1 MKVVLRQD
9 FENLGEAG
17 KIVNVKNGYAR
28 NFLLPRGIAFEA
40 NARNLKIF
48 EQEKKRLLTLKEK
61 EQKAAAALKIKMDGV
76 SITATLPVGED
87 DRVFGAVTN
96 QDIADLLAAKGF
108 DIDKRKVILDEPVRA
123 LGIYEVPVKLHP
135 EVESKI
141 KLWVVKQ

>member
-1 MKVVLRQD
+1 MKVLLRQNFD
-9 FENLGEAG
+9 SLGEAG
-17 KIVNVKNGYAR
+17 KIVNVKDGFAR

-40 NARNLKIF
+40 NERNLKIF
-48 EQEKKRLLTLKEK
+48 EQEKSRLAGLKEK
-61 EQKAAAALKIKMDGV
+61 EKKSAEALKAKMDGV

-87 DRVFGAVTN
+87 DRVFGSVTN

-108 DIDKRKVILDEPVRA
+108 SIDKRKVILEEPVKA

-135 EVESKI
+135 EIESTV

>member
-1 MKVVLRQD
+1 MKVVLRQS
-9 FENLGEAG
+9 FETLGEAG
-17 KIVNVKNGYAR
+17 KIVNVKDGFAR

-48 EQEKKRLLTLKEK
+48 EQEKKRLVTVKEK
-61 EQKAAAALKIKMDGV
+61 EKKSAEVLKAKMEGV

-87 DRVFGAVTN
+87 DRVFGSVTN
-96 QDIADLLAAKGF
+96 QDVADLLAAKGF
-108 DIDKRKVILDEPVRA
+108 EIDKRRVILEEPVRA

-135 EVESKI
+135 EVESKV

>member
-1 MKVVLRQD
+1 MKVVLRQNFD
-9 FENLGEAG
+9 SLGEAG
-17 KIVNVKNGYAR
+17 KIVNVKDGYAR

-48 EQEKKRLLTLKEK
+48 EQEKSRLASLKDKEK
-61 EQKAAAALKIKMDGV
+61 KSAEVLKAKMDGV

-87 DRVFGAVTN
+87 DRVFGSVTN
-96 QDIADLLAAKGF
+96 QDVADLLAAKGF
-108 DIDKRKVILDEPVRA
+108 SIDKRKIILEEPVKA

-135 EVESKI
+135 EVESTV